1 MRILLNTVYS
11 IEFAQFYFRV
21 FVKEIIFPYSIIHG
35 NQADLKTKCPG
46 IVEFAVEAYNKR
58 GENKTAKIKLRKLPG
73 IQYVKA
79 LSAETTTTVTSPR
92 YRLQAPYLEPPV
104 CRLRHKCAVPR
115 EVSVG
120 CF

>member
-58 GENKTAKIKLRKLPG
+58 GKNKTAKITRYTVCKGIVCGDHHYRDVTALSPTGALPG
-73 IQYVKA
+73 A
-79 LSAETTTTVTSPR
+79 AGMSSTS
-92 YRLQAPYLEPPV
+92 
-104 CRLRHKCAVPR
+104 
-115 EVSVG
+115 
-120 CF
+120 